1 MIRKSKDTPEEAM
14 VREQLEAK
22 GIKGMSPAL
31 ALQIPKED
39 LAPLV
44 TEGLSDYEICV
55 DFDVSYQAI
64 AKLRKLYDLPT
75 KSEVKKMLACVEPEP
90 EDTFVR
96 VEPDEV
102 LEIDVKLNHDG
113 TLTEVESFTGKVAK
127 KEPDDDTRYSVTE
140 LGEEVAK
147 ANPAILKQAHD
158 SVCPADCKGNP
169 MQEGLTSNPPLLD
182 IENEAD
188 TITPLLQGI
197 AKYLERLGKEKVQV
211 VVTVRKV

>member
-1 MIRKSKDTPEEAM
+1 MIRKSKDTPEEAT
-14 VREQLEAK
+14 VRKQLEAK
-22 GIKGMSPAL
+22 GIKGMSPAI

-39 LAPLV
+39 LEPLV

-75 KSEVKKMLACVEPEP
+75 KSEVKKMLACVEDEP
-90 EDTFVR
+90 EEVFAR

-102 LEIDVKLNHDG
+102 LEIDVKLNFDG
-113 TLTEVESFTGKVAK
+113 TLAEVESFTGKVEK
-127 KEPDDDTRYSVTE
+127 KDESYDDTRHNVTE
-140 LGEEVAK
+140 LGEEVAMTI
-147 ANPAILKQAHD
+147 NERR
-158 SVCPADCKGNP
+158 VR
-169 MQEGLTSNPPLLD
+169 EGLAQLQEVNLIGVSEPPLLD